1 MLEVFF
7 IIAMLAERVF
17 LQTVG
22 IHMPYG
28 YQLCSSSHRLV
39 PLFPQSRLHAGAS
52 KKTSEDSPIF

>member
-7 IIAMLAERVF
+7 IIAMLGERVF
-17 LQTVG
+17 LQTFG
-22 IHMPYG
+22 IRMPYG

-52 KKTSEDSPIF
+52 KKTNEDSPIF